1 MELEGRD
8 KAAQVGKYAHGVIIV
23 VDSCFVKCYDV
34 FSKCP
39 AAFVTFASTFVTFV
53 AFVTFASTFV
63 TFVAFVTFVRMLS
76 LSRGGICKGNPFL

>member
-34 FSKCP
+34 FSKCS
-39 AAFVTFASTFVTFV
+39 AAFVTFVT
-53 AFVTFASTFV
+53 
-63 TFVAFVTFVRMLS
+63 FVTFVRMLS